1 MTIIIANNIGF
12 HGRKTI
18 LLRKSIYSNTSDK
31 KMMSLNFSNIATIL
45 FIMLTTSIGKVILAF
60 AIGKYSL
67 VLSKFY
73 VYLIIIDFKNSYKI
87 DNSSKQIISTLG

>member
-18 LLRKSIYSNTSDK
+18 LCRKSIYSDASADK
-31 KMMSLNFSNIATIL
+31 KTMLLNFSNIATIL

-73 VYLIIIDFKNSYKI
+73 VYLILIDFKNS
-87 DNSSKQIISTLG
+87 